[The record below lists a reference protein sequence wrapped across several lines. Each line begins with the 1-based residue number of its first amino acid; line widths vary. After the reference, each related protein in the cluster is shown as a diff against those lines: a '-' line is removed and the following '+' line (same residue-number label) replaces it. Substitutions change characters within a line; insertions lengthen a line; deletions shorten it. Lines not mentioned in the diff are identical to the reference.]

1 MSSFFS
7 FLFSASPF
15 FSITLAEGLILL
27 GIVLWAGKL
36 YRERKLE
43 SPGFFFPLLAFAVSS
58 ITTAFLSLNP
68 EVSMRDTREVF
79 LYLIPPVAL
88 MLKGEWLKNGVVYGG
103 GLAAFLGILREFF
116 VKQERLTGFVGH
128 YMTEGGLMMMAF
140 LLVFSLILFEKISLP
155 YFLSLSFITIAL
167 ALTLTRS
174 SWVGAFLGACYL
186 LYKKKKI
193 LLGIFI
199 PLTIVAVLISPSK
212 IRQRA
217 LSIFSRTNPTNVER
231 INMWKIGLRMA
242 MVKPIFGIGQNMASR
257 VYPDFNRKG
266 LPPREIPHLHNTY
279 LQLLVERGIV
289 GLGLFLLFV
298 LWAFREIQKKGKS
311 AETLGALAILIGFLT
326 SGFFEYNFGD
336 SEVKILFLI
345 LLTLPFMNKREV
357 NHDKNSAEVK
367 AL

>member
-1 MSSFFS
+1 MSGFFP

-36 YRERKLE
+36 YRQRKLE
-43 SPGFFFPLLAFAVSS
+43 SPGFFFPLLAFAISS
-58 ITTAFLSLNP
+58 ITSAFLSLNP
-68 EVSMRDTREVF
+68 EVSLKDTREVF
-79 LYLIPPVAL
+79 LYLIPPVVL
-88 MLKGEWLKNGVVYGG
+88 MLKGEWLKKGVVYGG
-103 GLAAFLGILREFF
+103 GAAAFLGVLREFF

-140 LLVFSLILFEKISLP
+140 LFIFSLILFEKINLP
-155 YFLSLSFITIAL
+155 YFLSLFFVTIAL
-167 ALTLTRS
+167 VLTLTRS

-193 LLGIFI
+193 LLGIFV
-199 PLTIVAVLISPSK
+199 PLMIVAVLISPSK

-217 LSIFSRTNPTNVER
+217 FSIFSRTNPTNVER

-242 MVKPIFGIGQNMASR
+242 TVRPIFGIGQNMASR
-257 VYPDFNRKG
+257 IYPEFNRKA

-279 LQLLVERGIV
+279 LQILVERGVV
-289 GLGLFLLFV
+289 GLGLFLLF
-298 LWAFREIQKKGKS
+298 LFWAFREIQKRGRD
-311 AETLGALAILIGFLT
+311 AVALGALGVLIGFLIA
-326 SGFFEYNFGD
+326 GFFEYNFGD

-345 LLTLPFMNKREV
+345 LLTLPFTNKREV
-357 NHDKNSAEVK
+357 NNDKNSAETK